1 MFKKISAIV
10 IPTLIAAGIIIYML
24 LSVWD
29 ELLIALQHVVPLYI
43 VPAVLVCLLAWIL
56 RGARYMGI
64 LKSLQ
69 VKAGMLVSTAC
80 IFVSQTANLVIPARL
95 GDLVRIFILKH
106 EYETS
111 VSTGISS
118 LVVER
123 LFDIIMVALLGVL
136 MLPFVLNVP
145 QWFYWVIVAPLII
158 GAVFMIVLVALGRVK
173 SGNKYIMLILTMLD
187 EVRKASLSIRSLI
200 QFSALS
206 VVIWLL
212 DIGVCIFVVYMF
224 GQSIGLPIVVLAIVI
239 GNLVKA
245 VPLTPGGVGTYELA
259 VALVLQLAGVE
270 PALAFLI
277 AVTDHLIKNLVT
289 LIGGVISIYYLG
301 DWVLSTIKSAF
312 NKELGEGAGGNAGR

>member
-1 MFKKISAIV
+1 MLRKISAIV
-10 IPTLIAAGIIIYML
+10 IPTLIAAGIIIYMV

-29 ELLIALQHVVPLYI
+29 DMLVALQHIVPLYI
-43 VPAVLVCLLAWIL
+43 VPAVMVCLLAWIL
-56 RGARYMGI
+56 RGARYLGI

-95 GDLVRIFILKH
+95 GDIVRIFILKH
-106 EYETS
+106 EYDTS

-123 LFDIIMVALLGVL
+123 LFDIIMVALLGVI

-145 QWFYWVIVAPLII
+145 QWFYFVIVGPLVI
-158 GAVFMIVLVALGRVK
+158 GAVFMVVLIALGKVK
-173 SGNKYIMLILTMLD
+173 SGNKYIMLVLTMLE
-187 EVRKASLSIRSLI
+187 EVRKASLSIRSLL

-212 DIGVCIFVVYMF
+212 DVGVCIFVVYMF
-224 GQSIGLPIVVLAIVI
+224 GQSIGVPIIILAIVI

-245 VPLTPGGVGTYELA
+245 VPLTPGGMGTYEIA
-259 VALVLQLAGVE
+259 VAFVLQLSGVE
-270 PALAFLI
+270 PAIAFLI
-277 AVTDHLIKNLVT
+277 AVIDHLIKNLVT

-301 DWVLSTIKSAF
+301 DWVIDTIKSAF
-312 NKELGEGAGGNAGR
+312 NKELGEGMGGNGGR

>member
-1 MFKKISAIV
+1 MFRKISAII

-29 ELLIALQHVVPLYI
+29 ELQIALLHVVPLYLI
-43 VPAVLVCLLAWIL
+43 PAVLVCLLAWIL

-64 LKSLQ
+64 LQSLQ
-69 VKAGMLVSTAC
+69 VKAGILVSTAC

-106 EYETS
+106 EYGTT
-111 VSTGISS
+111 VSTSISS

-123 LFDIIMVALLGVL
+123 LFDIIMVALLGAL
-136 MLPFVLNVP
+136 TLPFVLNVP
-145 QWFYWVIVAPLII
+145 DWFYLVIVVPLII
-158 GAVFMIVLVALGRVK
+158 GAVFMLVLLSLGKVK
-173 SGNKYIMLILTMLD
+173 SENKYIRIILTMLE
-187 EVRKASLSIRSLI
+187 EVRKASLSLRSLL
-200 QFSALS
+200 QFSLLS
-206 VVIWLL
+206 VIIWLL
-212 DIGVCIFVVYMF
+212 DIGVCIFIVYMF
-224 GQSIGLPIVVLAIVI
+224 GQSIGIPVIILAIVI

-245 VPLTPGGVGTYELA
+245 VPLTPGGIGTYELA

-312 NKELGEGAGGNAGR
+312 NRELSEEAGGNAGP

>member
-1 MFKKISAIV
+1 MFRKISAIV
-10 IPTLIAAGIIIYML
+10 IPTLIAAGIIIYMV

-29 ELLIALQHVVPLYI
+29 DMLVALQHIVPLYI
-43 VPAVLVCLLAWIL
+43 VPAVLVCLFAWIL
-56 RGARYMGI
+56 RGARYLGI

-95 GDLVRIFILKH
+95 GDIVRIFILKH
-106 EYETS
+106 EYDTS

-145 QWFYWVIVAPLII
+145 QWFYFVIVGPLVI
-158 GAVFMIVLVALGRVK
+158 GAVFMVVLIAIGKVK
-173 SGNKYIMLILTMLD
+173 SGNKYIMLVLTMLE
-187 EVRKASLSIRSLI
+187 EVRKASLSVRSLL

-212 DIGVCIFVVYMF
+212 DVGVCIFVVYMF
-224 GQSIGLPIVVLAIVI
+224 GQSIGVPIIILAIVI

-245 VPLTPGGVGTYELA
+245 VPLTPGGMGTYETRR
-259 VALVLQLAGVE
+259 G
-270 PALAFLI
+270 I
-277 AVTDHLIKNLVT
+277 R
-289 LIGGVISIYYLG
+289 
-301 DWVLSTIKSAF
+301 SATF
-312 NKELGEGAGGNAGR
+312 RG